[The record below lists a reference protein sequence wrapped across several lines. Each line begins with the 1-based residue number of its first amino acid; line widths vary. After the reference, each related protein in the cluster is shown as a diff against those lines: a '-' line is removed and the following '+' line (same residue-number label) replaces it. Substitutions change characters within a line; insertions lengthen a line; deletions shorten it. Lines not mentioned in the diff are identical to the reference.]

1 MEKASRKKE
10 RPRRSE
16 WEGREEKEGKK
27 KKKKMG
33 DERGKRKDGAGAVK
47 IACNVCRIGWRA

>member
-27 KKKKMG
+27 KKKKKWAMS
-33 DERGKRKDGAGAVK
+33 EENGKTALEQ
-47 IACNVCRIGWRA
+47 